1 MLLKKPLNK
10 YIDHTLLRA
19 DATPE
24 EILKLCREAAAYRF
38 KAVCVN
44 ASYAA
49 LASEA
54 LEGTGVLTACVVG
67 FPLGAAP
74 TAAKVAETA
83 CACRD
88 GAKEIDMVIHLGMLK
103 SGDLVYCTEDIRAVR
118 EEADKYGAALKV
130 IVETCLLT
138 EEQKVLACR
147 AAADAGAAFVKTS
160 TGFSTGGATPED
172 VALMRS
178 VVGDALSVKA
188 SGGIRTLDAAMKMI
202 EAGAD
207 RLGVSAGVAIMKE
220 YLAGQ
225 RA

>member
-74 TAAKVAETA
+74 TAARWQRPPAPAGTA
-83 CACRD
+83 R
-88 GAKEIDMVIHLGMLK
+88 
-103 SGDLVYCTEDIRAVR
+103 RR
-118 EEADKYGAALKV
+118 
-130 IVETCLLT
+130 
-138 EEQKVLACR
+138 
-147 AAADAGAAFVKTS
+147 S
-160 TGFSTGGATPED
+160 TW
-172 VALMRS
+172 
-178 VVGDALSVKA
+178 
-188 SGGIRTLDAAMKMI
+188 
-202 EAGAD
+202 
-207 RLGVSAGVAIMKE
+207 
-220 YLAGQ
+220 
-225 RA
+225 

>member
-1 MLLKKPLNK
+1 MLLKKPLNE

-103 SGDLVYCTEDIRAVR
+103 SGDLACCTEDIRAVR

-130 IVETCLLT
+130 IIETCLLT

-202 EAGAD
+202 EVGAD